1 MPQGTVN
8 YYQRV
13 AAQTGGMAAAQDFY
27 RLYLVPGLG
36 HGSPN
41 GTSNAAAVVPNF
53 GATQVYDLL
62 TQWVEHGVAPNDV
75 VLQGG
80 TGNTARSMPVCVY
93 PKQITFTSGDPTLAA
108 SYVCS

>member
-1 MPQGTVN
+1 
-8 YYQRV
+8 
-13 AAQTGGMAAAQDFY
+13 
-27 RLYLVPGLG
+27 
-36 HGSPN
+36 
-41 GTSNAAAVVPNF
+41 
-53 GATQVYDLL
+53 
-62 TQWVEHGVAPNDV
+62 VAPNDV